1 MLPKLAAGP
10 DHLSF
15 GAGVTAADT

>member
-10 DHLSF
+10 DWLSF
-15 GAGVTAADT
+15 GAEVTAADT